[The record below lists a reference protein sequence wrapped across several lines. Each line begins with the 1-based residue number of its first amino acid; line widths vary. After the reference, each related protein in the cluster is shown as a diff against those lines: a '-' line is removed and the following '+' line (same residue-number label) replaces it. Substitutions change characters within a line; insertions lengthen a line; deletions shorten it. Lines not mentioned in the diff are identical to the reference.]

1 MLKLTIEFQ
10 IPRMTADNELEN
22 NDNENIVMVDNLEND
37 NAALENEDRSIE
49 ELPGT
54 YPFY

>member
-1 MLKLTIEFQ
+1 
-10 IPRMTADNELEN
+10 MTADNEYEN
-22 NDNENIVMVDNLEND
+22 IDNGNIVMVDNLEND

-54 YPFY
+54 YPFSLKKLFLFIMHL